1 MPIITPDEV
10 INLLDN
16 PDLDSKI
23 GVIGEHIPIFQ
34 DKFVRRTNNY
44 FHSEN
49 WVRSNDVE
57 FQEEGVILDP
67 SNVYLDDGV
76 AFAAGMDFHVF
87 GSALNDR
94 IYLAETVVAG
104 QIDVDEQWESIVN
117 EDFGRTIDIFRIH
130 WPPAL
135 KLLVARAIEFDLQQ
149 TAGAVER
156 TTSKDDFSEYPE
168 GIANELKSWRVT
180 RTVY

>member
-1 MPIITPDEV
+1 MPIITANE
-10 INLLDN
+10 IITLLDN
-16 PDLDSKI
+16 PDLQSKV
-23 GVIGEHIPIFQ
+23 GVINKHIPIFQ

-57 FQEEGVILDP
+57 FQEENKILDP
-67 SNVYLDDGV
+67 SNVYLDEGV
-76 AFAAGMDFHVF
+76 AFAAGMDIHVF

-104 QIDVDEQWESIVN
+104 QIDVDDNWASIVN
-117 EDFGRTIDIFRIH
+117 EDFGRSIDIFRIH

-135 KLLVARAIEFDLQQ
+135 KLVVARAIEFDLQE
-149 TAGAVER
+149 TAGMVEK

-168 GIANELKSWRVT
+168 GIADELMSWSVM